1 MCTEETEARRKI
13 LRGRRTVT
21 RDYYRKCFMTL
32 SMTSSLFIILF
43 FIYFVGGLPIPAWAI
58 ILIVAIANVLIGG
71 IMYFVLKKVILD
83 APVEN
88 VNSYTPARM
97 EEEA

>member
-1 MCTEETEARRKI
+1 MKMFKNKAFYFAIILVLLSICTEETEARRKI

-21 RDYYRKCFMTL
+21 RDYYR
-32 SMTSSLFIILF
+32 
-43 FIYFVGGLPIPAWAI
+43 GLPIPAWAI

>member
-1 MCTEETEARRKI
+1 MFIEYHI
-13 LRGRRTVT
+13 NDIIVV
-21 RDYYRKCFMTL
+21 YHTL
-32 SMTSSLFIILF
+32 FL
-43 FIYFVGGLPIPAWAI
+43 GGLPIPAWAI
-58 ILIVAIANVLIGG
+58 ILIVAIANLLIGG

>member
-1 MCTEETEARRKI
+1 MKMFKNKAFYFAIILVVLSMCTEETEARRKI

-21 RDYYRKCFMTL
+21 RDYYR
-32 SMTSSLFIILF
+32 
-43 FIYFVGGLPIPAWAI
+43 GLPIPAWAI
-58 ILIVAIANVLIGG
+58 ILIVAIANILIGG

>member
-1 MCTEETEARRKI
+1 M
-13 LRGRRTVT
+13 T
-21 RDYYRKCFMTL
+21 RDYYRK
-32 SMTSSLFIILF
+32 LFDEFYVNDIIVVYRT
-43 FIYFVGGLPIPAWAI
+43 FILLGGLPIPAWAI